1 MGTRC
6 LVSASGEQAISLVEA
21 ASCVHANTHALKQN
35 TPDER
40 SRSRVQSGPQSN
52 NWIYDRV
59 RFRVSEL
66 EELRQVVH
74 VGRELPVSVTL
85 AAVLERS
92 FPAEYAE
99 RRAELSGA
107 RAAGDARAAPLP
119 LFVMSSV
126 LPGARARARAAA
138 RLPRGRRWGVGL
150 AGRRR
155 ATWRWKPGL
164 AMTRY
169 GCCDFPTLCRLRH
182 EARCCCRA
190 L

>member
-1 MGTRC
+1 
-6 LVSASGEQAISLVEA
+6 
-21 ASCVHANTHALKQN
+21 
-35 TPDER
+35 
-40 SRSRVQSGPQSN
+40 
-52 NWIYDRV
+52 
-59 RFRVSEL
+59 L

-92 FPAEYAE
+92 FPTEYAE
-99 RRAELSGA
+99 RRAELRGA

-126 LPGARARARAAA
+126 LPGARARARAPPRA
-138 RLPRGRRWGVGL
+138 LPRCRRWGVGL

-155 ATWRWKPGL
+155 AAWRWNPGL

-169 GCCDFPTLCRLRH
+169 GCCDSPTLCRLRH